1 MLAAAIT
8 CRQQH
13 GAGDAD
19 MNLPGALHTA
29 ARRYCLE
36 RHAYWCDRYAEVL
49 RQGKDRQPDR
59 YHYTPAALATFPRYN
74 VLNAIRIELER
85 IDPATLRDVEDTRAL
100 LLLAGIAAEDEFTT
114 PAIGEIDQRSMA
126 EERAAFRLYV
136 AGLQAT
142 DLDTVAALP
151 YRRVLTAEEARSI
164 WSALRDRWQV
174 PPGYW
179 YPLADCTLSDI
190 AAFNAEAF
198 AAAVPY
204 QRLQGMLTTQGIE
217 RVWELRESGPEYEQ
231 EVALFEPCY
240 NGAEGYWSYEGL
252 AWVVYA
258 SHENSVTVAGWLLQE
273 LKKEWPLWQAGTWTG
288 SLD

>member
-1 MLAAAIT
+1 MPAVAIT
-8 CRQQH
+8 RCQQH
-13 GAGDAD
+13 GGGDAD
-19 MNLPGALHTA
+19 VNAPVVLHTA
-29 ARRYCLE
+29 ARRYCLD

-49 RQGKDRQPDR
+49 RQGKDRQPDGS
-59 YHYTPAALATFPRYN
+59 HYTPAALATFPRYN

-85 IDPATLRDVEDTRAL
+85 IDPATLRDAEDTRAL
-100 LLLAGIAAEDEFTT
+100 LLLAGTAAEDEFTT
-114 PAIGEIDQRSMA
+114 PALGEIEQRSMA
-126 EERAAFRLYV
+126 EEREAFCRYV
-136 AGLQAT
+136 AGLKAT

-174 PPGYW
+174 PAEYW

-198 AAAVPY
+198 AAAIPY
-204 QRLQGMLTTQGIE
+204 QTLQGMLAARGIE
-217 RVWELRESGPEYEQ
+217 RVWELREYGPEYEQ

-240 NGAEGYWSYEGL
+240 NGAEGYWSSEGL

-273 LKKEWPLWQAGTWTG
+273 LKDWPSWQTGAWTG
-288 SLD
+288 FPD